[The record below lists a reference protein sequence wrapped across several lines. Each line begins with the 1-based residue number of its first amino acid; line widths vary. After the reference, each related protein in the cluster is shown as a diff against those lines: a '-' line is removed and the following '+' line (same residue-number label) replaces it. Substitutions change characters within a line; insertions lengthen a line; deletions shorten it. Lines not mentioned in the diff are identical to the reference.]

1 MTLRTSTLLRMEMLP
16 VVRRLPAYT
25 RLIYALLREPALQ
38 ARHKVLLLG
47 GVAYLLSPFDLIP
60 GFIPVVGQLDDLAVT
75 LWTLRQVLRAAPP
88 EVSERHLGNCGLDW
102 AVLDDDLQRI
112 ARSGGLIARGAYEVG
127 RHVARTT
134 SRTLWQLGA
143 ALIQRVADGRGRWRR
158 KS

>member
-25 RLIYALLREPALQ
+25 RLAYGLMREPALQ
-38 ARHKVLLLG
+38 ARHKALLLG

-88 EVSERHLGNCGLDW
+88 AVSERHLRDRGLDW
-102 AVLDDDLQRI
+102 EILDEDLQRI

-127 RHVARTT
+127 KHVTT
-134 SRTLWQLGA
+134 TTARTLWQVGIAILDRIA
-143 ALIQRVADGRGRWRR
+143 HVAGRSKG
-158 KS
+158 KP